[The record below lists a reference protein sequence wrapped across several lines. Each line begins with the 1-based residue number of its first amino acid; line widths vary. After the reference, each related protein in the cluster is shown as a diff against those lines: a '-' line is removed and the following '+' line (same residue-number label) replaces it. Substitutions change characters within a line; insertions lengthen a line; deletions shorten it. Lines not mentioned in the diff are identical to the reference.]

1 MESKQAHSKFVV
13 GIATERREK
22 KRARRTIIMQYIIA
36 TFDQTKSCIIMQY
49 IYDVK
54 HLINYTKSIIT
65 QSGSVM
71 SMLRHSTYTC
81 TALNRLMHRCLSLVV
96 LVRVFA
102 LLGI

>member
-1 MESKQAHSKFVV
+1 
-13 GIATERREK
+13 
-22 KRARRTIIMQYIIA
+22 MQYIIA

-96 LVRVFA
+96 RLSSCLCFTWNIKTTKGQRRK
-102 LLGI
+102 